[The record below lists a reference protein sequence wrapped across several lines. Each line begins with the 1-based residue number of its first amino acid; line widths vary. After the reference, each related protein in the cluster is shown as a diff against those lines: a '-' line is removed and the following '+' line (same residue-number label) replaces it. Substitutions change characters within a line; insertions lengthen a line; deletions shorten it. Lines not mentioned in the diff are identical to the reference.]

1 MTNITKKALE
11 ASLKKMM
18 LKKPLDKITIRDI
31 TDDCGI
37 SRMTFYYHFQD
48 IYDLIEWACVEDA
61 TAALQGKKT
70 YDTWH
75 EGLVQ
80 IFEAVLENKAF
91 ILNAY
96 RCISREQME
105 NFLFS
110 VTYGLIRGVV
120 DEKKRRHQ
128 PDREGK
134 GLYRG
139 VLQIRLCGGDAG
151 LDPARDE
158 GRLPGAGPR
167 HRADH
172 AGQHR
177 QRHPQLSGKITPY
190 KSGPMNSFCSPGRF
204 CAWRRRAR
212 RGKLGA

>member
-1 MTNITKKALE
+1 M
-11 ASLKKMM
+11 
-18 LKKPLDKITIRDI
+18 
-31 TDDCGI
+31 
-37 SRMTFYYHFQD
+37 
-48 IYDLIEWACVEDA
+48 
-61 TAALQGKKT
+61 
-70 YDTWH
+70 
-75 EGLVQ
+75 Q

-120 DEKKRRHQ
+120 DEKSAGTSLTEKEK
-128 PDREGK
+128 DFIAGFYK
-134 GLYRG
+134 YGF
-139 VLQIRLCGGDAG
+139 VGGDAG

-177 QRHPQLSGKITPY
+177 QRHPQLSGKNNALQI
-190 KSGPMNSFCSPGRF
+190 GPDEQFLFTGPFLCMAAPGP
-204 CAWRRRAR
+204 AW
-212 RGKLGA
+212 